1 MKITR
6 LGPVHYLNVQ
16 PLIYG
21 LDRDRDF
28 VLHFA
33 APSRCAE
40 MLAAGQLELG
50 MIPSIEYSR
59 QPGYRIVPDICIASD
74 GPVASVALFTTK
86 PLSEVRTIA
95 ADTSSR
101 TSVALLR
108 MLCERRFHIDPEFE
122 PMAPSPGMMLTSCDA
137 ALIIGDPALFL
148 DHERLGATKIDL
160 GAEWTAMTGL
170 PFVWAFWAGPAGA
183 VDAVVCAR
191 LQQAREEGERHYH
204 EIARAY
210 CSGDPAR
217 IPVAANYLRDN
228 MRYEL
233 GARECRALTTYFD
246 LASALGLAETAR
258 TLEFFTE

>member
-16 PLIYG
+16 PLIFG
-21 LDRDRDF
+21 LDRERAF
-28 VLHFA
+28 ELHFA

-50 MIPSIEYSR
+50 MIPSVEYTR
-59 QPGYRIVPDICIASD
+59 HAGYRIVPRVCIASD
-74 GPVASVALFTTK
+74 GPVASVAMFSTK
-86 PLSEVRTIA
+86 PLAEVRTIA
-95 ADTSSR
+95 TDTSSR
-101 TSVALLR
+101 TSVALLKI
-108 MLCERRFHIDPEFE
+108 LCERRFHIEPGFE

-137 ALIIGDPALFL
+137 ALLIGDAALFL
-148 DHERLGATKIDL
+148 DHEKLGATKIDL

-170 PFVWAFWAGPAGA
+170 PFVWAFWAGPAGGA
-183 VDAVVCAR
+183 DPGVCAR
-191 LQQAREEGERHYH
+191 LQRARVEGEQHYD

-217 IPVAANYLRDN
+217 VAVAAKYLRDN

-233 GARECRALTTYFD
+233 GARERRALETYFE
-246 LASALGLAETAR
+246 LATALGLADAAR
-258 TLEFFTE
+258 ALEFFPE